1 MANSTFHIGEL
12 SNLFNISVD
21 SIRYYEKKGL
31 ICPTRNENNGYREY
45 SLDDFQT
52 LVMIRELLG
61 LDFHKEQIS
70 EFLKNRN
77 ISTTMEMLDT
87 ELSIIKEKMEVLQK
101 KKEQIVTSVLES
113 SAQFGNSPDK
123 LGKSTL
129 LWDSLKKRPIAM
141 ISTENLPDAYVDY
154 TMVQYMKKNRIKLD
168 TIGFCDCYTLDLEKS
183 NPDSDYYRTENVF
196 FLTDSTKTKTDTFLP
211 AGEYLCLYYHG
222 SLKQTKQLMP
232 SLYAYAKEHHLTV
245 TGHPMELCHIDS
257 YETNRESE
265 YVIELE
271 LPVSSHPFAKQ

>member
-1 MANSTFHIGEL
+1 MSWIQSLQAVQNESSDT
-12 SNLFNISVD
+12 
-21 SIRYYEKKGL
+21 SIR
-31 ICPTRNENNGYREY
+31 
-45 SLDDFQT
+45 
-52 LVMIRELLG
+52 
-61 LDFHKEQIS
+61 
-70 EFLKNRN
+70 LK
-77 ISTTMEMLDT
+77 T
-87 ELSIIKEKMEVLQK
+87 
-101 KKEQIVTSVLES
+101 
-113 SAQFGNSPDK
+113 F
-123 LGKSTL
+123 
-129 LWDSLKKRPIAM
+129 KKRPIAM
-141 ISTENLPDAYVDY
+141 ISTEILPDAYVDY
-154 TMVQYMKKNRIKLD
+154 TMVQYMKKNQIKLD

-183 NPDSDYYRTENVF
+183 NPNSDYYRTENVF

>member
-1 MANSTFHIGEL
+1 
-12 SNLFNISVD
+12 
-21 SIRYYEKKGL
+21 
-31 ICPTRNENNGYREY
+31 
-45 SLDDFQT
+45 
-52 LVMIRELLG
+52 
-61 LDFHKEQIS
+61 
-70 EFLKNRN
+70 
-77 ISTTMEMLDT
+77 MEMLDT

-101 KKEQIVTSVLES
+101 KKDQIVSRIQSLQAVQNES
-113 SAQFGNSPDK
+113 SDTSIQLKTF
-123 LGKSTL
+123 
-129 LWDSLKKRPIAM
+129 KKRPIAM

-154 TMVQYMKKNRIKLD
+154 TMVQYMKKNRIKLN

-271 LPVSSHPFAKQ
+271 LPVSSHPKQQ